1 MIERQ
6 ESTSPNAAGCG
17 LAAVAAALAE
27 FRIDNTQCLVVVEDS
42 ELGRRMQADGNAAA
56 LRLGRIDL
64 GGRAY
69 AIYAKA
75 PERRATP
82 PVQDP
87 LSSLTARELQIVR
100 LVCMGCVNK
109 QIAHRLQIS
118 EYTVKTYLKQIFC
131 KLNVHSRSAMV
142 YRCAA
147 WAKTEPA
154 VAVE

>member
-6 ESTSPNAAGCG
+6 ESLPPNGTVCG
-17 LAAVAAALAE
+17 IASVAAVLAE
-27 FRIDNTQCLVVVEDS
+27 FKLDNTQCLVVVEDS
-42 ELGRRMQADGNAAA
+42 ELGRRMGADERAGE

-69 AIYAKA
+69 VVYAKA
-75 PERRATP
+75 PERRASP
-82 PVQDP
+82 PAQDP
-87 LSSLTARELQIVR
+87 LSALTARELQIVR

-154 VAVE
+154 AAVE